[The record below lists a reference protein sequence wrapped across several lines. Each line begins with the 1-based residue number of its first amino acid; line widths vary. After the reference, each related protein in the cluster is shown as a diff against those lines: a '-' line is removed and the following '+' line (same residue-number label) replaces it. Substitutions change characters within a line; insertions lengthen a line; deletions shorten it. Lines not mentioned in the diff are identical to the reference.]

1 MSLITPKS
9 FPAETAAALEP
20 RTARLTRYAPLA
32 LVAAIAVATALVHLA
47 LGGRYD
53 AMRNELYFIVCG
65 RRPDFGYV
73 DQPPLA
79 PLIAAATQLFGV
91 NVWLMRLPGAI
102 AATAL
107 VVVSAALA
115 KLMNGRSVAMA
126 LAAAAAALSPA
137 LAGIAA
143 LITPSTF
150 EPLAWTAIAYCVART
165 VALGERRQLISAGLI
180 AGLALET
187 KYGVVFWLLPLAGGL
202 LLTANRRLFAAR
214 ELWLGAA
221 LAAAIAAPNLIW
233 QAAHGWPF
241 LAMTEIH
248 ARTILTGGPAAFEI
262 SQVLALNPVLAP
274 LWLVGVAA
282 PFFIT
287 ALKPFRFL
295 SIAFV
300 GATVLVIVSGGKDYY
315 LFPAYPTMFAVG
327 AAACAGMRPW
337 LAGAWLAAAL
347 AVFLV
352 AAPAALPIL
361 DPPELAKY
369 LDRFHLRP
377 PPDERAAVG
386 APLTQVF
393 SDEMGW
399 RALESEVARVY
410 RALPE
415 DERAGAAILA
425 SNYGEAAAI
434 DVYGEA
440 DGLPP
445 AISGNNQYFLW
456 GPRGHDGKV
465 VIHVNGDPER
475 WRNYCDSVVIAGSF
489 GAPWAM
495 PYETGRP
502 IFICRGL
509 RRNLSLTW
517 DRFKSYR

>member
-1 MSLITPKS
+1 MSLPSQTD
-9 FPAETAAALEP
+9 AAGKPGSA
-20 RTARLTRYAPLA
+20 RVARLAPWA
-32 LVAAIAVATALVHLA
+32 FVAGAAVVTALAHLA

-65 RRPDFGYV
+65 RHPDFGYV

-79 PLIAAATQLFGV
+79 PLIAATTQLFGV
-91 NVWLMRLPGAI
+91 NVWLLRLPAAV

-107 VVVSAALA
+107 VVVSAAFA
-115 KLMNGRSVAMA
+115 KLLGGRGVAIS
-126 LAAAAAALSPA
+126 LAAASAALSPA
-137 LAGIAA
+137 LAGMAA
-143 LITPSTF
+143 LLTTSTF
-150 EPLAWTAIAYCVART
+150 EPLAWTAIAYCLARA
-165 VALGERRQLISAGLI
+165 VALDERRALISAGLI
-180 AGLALET
+180 AGLAFEA
-187 KYGVVFWLLPLAGGL
+187 KYGVVFWLVPLAVGL
-202 LLTANRRLFAAR
+202 LVTSNRRLFAAR
-214 ELWLGAA
+214 EFWLGAA
-221 LAAAIAAPNLIW
+221 LAAAVAAPNLVW

-241 LAMTEIH
+241 LAVTDLH
-248 ARTILTGGPAAFEI
+248 ARTIMTGGAVAFEVW
-262 SQVLALNPVLAP
+262 QVLALNPLLAP
-274 LWLVGVAA
+274 LWLLGAAA
-282 PFFIT
+282 PFFAA

-295 SIAFV
+295 STAFV
-300 GATVLVIVSGGKDYY
+300 VATALVLIAGGKDYY

-327 AAACAGMRPW
+327 AAACARMRPW
-337 LAGAWLAAAL
+337 LAGLWIAAAL

-361 DPPELAKY
+361 DPPELAAY
-369 LDRFHLRP
+369 LDRLHLRP
-377 PPDERAAVG
+377 PPDELAAVG

-399 RALESEVARVY
+399 RTLESEVAHVY

-415 DERAGAAILA
+415 DERAHAAILA

-465 VIHVNGDPER
+465 IIHVNGDPER
-475 WRNYCDSVVIAGSF
+475 WRNYCESVVTAATF

-509 RRNLSLTW
+509 KRNLSSTW

>member
-1 MSLITPKS
+1 MPSPLRIS
-9 FPAETAAALEP
+9 RF
-20 RTARLTRYAPLA
+20 APLA
-32 LVAAIAVATALVHLA
+32 FVAALAVATALVHLA

-91 NVWLMRLPGAI
+91 NVWLLRLPAAI

-107 VVVSAALA
+107 VPLSAAFARLI
-115 KLMNGRSVAMA
+115 GGGGVSMA
-126 LAAAAAALSPA
+126 LAAAAAAISPA
-137 LAGIAA
+137 LAGMTA
-143 LITPSTF
+143 LLTTSTF
-150 EPLAWTAIAYCVART
+150 EPLAWTAIAYCIARA
-165 VALGERRQLISAGLI
+165 VALGERRALIWAGLI
-180 AGLALET
+180 AGLAFEA
-187 KYGVVFWLLPLAGGL
+187 KYGVVFWLVPLVAGL
-202 LLTANRRLFAAR
+202 ALTPSRRLLALR
-214 ELWLGAA
+214 ELWLGVA

-241 LAMTEIH
+241 FAVTDLH
-248 ARTILTGGPAAFEI
+248 ARTIVTGGAVAFEI
-262 SQVLALNPVLAP
+262 WQILALNPLLAP
-274 LWLVGVAA
+274 LWLLGAAA
-282 PFFIT
+282 PFFVE
-287 ALKPFRFL
+287 ALRPFRFL
-295 SIAFV
+295 SIAFL
-300 GATVLVIVSGGKDYY
+300 GATVLVLVAGGKDYY
-315 LFPAYPTMFAVG
+315 LFPAYPTMFALG
-327 AAACAGMRPW
+327 AAACSKVRPW
-337 LAGAWLAAAL
+337 LAAAWIAVASAL
-347 AVFLV
+347 FLV
-352 AAPAALPIL
+352 VAPAALPIL
-361 DPPELAKY
+361 PPPELARY
-369 LDRFHLRP
+369 LDRLHLRP
-377 PPDERAAVG
+377 PPDEKAAVS

-399 RALESEVARVY
+399 RALENEVARIY

-415 DERAGAAILA
+415 DERGAAAILA

-465 VIHVNGDPER
+465 IVHINGDPER
-475 WRNYCDSVVIAGSF
+475 WRNYCDSVEIAGSF
-489 GAPWAM
+489 GAPFAM

-517 DRFKSYR
+517 ERFKSYR

>member
-1 MSLITPKS
+1 M
-9 FPAETAAALEP
+9 PAAFCLP
-20 RTARLTRYAPLA
+20 R
-32 LVAAIAVATALVHLA
+32 
-47 LGGRYD
+47 
-53 AMRNELYFIVCG
+53 
-65 RRPDFGYV
+65 
-73 DQPPLA
+73 
-79 PLIAAATQLFGV
+79 
-91 NVWLMRLPGAI
+91 
-102 AATAL
+102 
-107 VVVSAALA
+107 
-115 KLMNGRSVAMA
+115 
-126 LAAAAAALSPA
+126 
-137 LAGIAA
+137 
-143 LITPSTF
+143 
-150 EPLAWTAIAYCVART
+150 
-165 VALGERRQLISAGLI
+165 
-180 AGLALET
+180 
-187 KYGVVFWLLPLAGGL
+187 
-202 LLTANRRLFAAR
+202 NRRLFAAR
-214 ELWLGAA
+214 EFWLGAA

-241 LAMTEIH
+241 LAMTDIH
-248 ARTILTGGPAAFEI
+248 ARTILTGGGPAAFEI
-262 SQVLALNPVLAP
+262 WQVLALNPVLAP
-274 LWLVGVAA
+274 LWLLGVAA
-282 PFFIT
+282 PFFV
-287 ALKPFRFL
+287 AELKPFRFL

-347 AVFLV
+347 AVFLA

-361 DPPELAKY
+361 DPPELARY

-465 VIHVNGDPER
+465 IIHVNGDPER

-509 RRNLSLTW
+509 RRSLALTW